1 MKIKKIGITG
11 RKESIL
17 AKETAKIAIGTLGKK
32 YKIETDKQFLGKG
45 KTLSKFNVDL
55 VLSFGGDGTLLAAF
69 REMKKQTPIM
79 GINCGNRGFLQAYNH
94 NEIDK
99 AIRGIEKGKLKIEK
113 RTRLEAKV
121 DGKKIGLALNELLIV
136 PQKAGRIIRYKL
148 KIGKEE
154 RNEGGDGLI
163 IATPTG
169 STAHSLSAGGPR
181 VKGNASVFVLVSLS
195 PVDWKNRPLIIN
207 DHEKISV
214 SNFEN
219 SKAELIIDGQKRYSI
234 KKKVE
239 VEKGK
244 EVLLI
249 TK

>member
-11 RKESIL
+11 RKESLL
-17 AKETAKIAIGTLGKK
+17 AKETAKLAIGMLGKK
-32 YKIETDKQFLGKG
+32 YRIETDKKFLGKG
-45 KTLSKFNVDL
+45 KSLKNFNVDL
-55 VLSFGGDGTLLAAF
+55 VISFGGDGTLLAAF
-69 REMKKQTPIM
+69 REIKKQTPLL
-79 GINCGNRGFLQAYNH
+79 GINCGNRGFLQVYNH

-99 AIRGIEKGKLKIEK
+99 AIREIEKGKLKIEK

-121 DGKKIGLALNELLIV
+121 DGKKVELALNEILIV

-181 VKGNASVFVLVSLS
+181 VKGSASVFVLVSLS
-195 PVDWKNRPLIIN
+195 PVDSKNRPLIIN

-219 SKAELIIDGQKRYSI
+219 AKAELIIDGQKRHSI

-239 VEKGK
+239 IEKGK

>member
-11 RKESIL
+11 RKESVL
-17 AKETAKIAIGTLGKK
+17 ARETAKIAIEVLSKK

-45 KTLSKFNVDL
+45 KPLKSFNVDL
-55 VLSFGGDGTLLAAF
+55 VISFGGDGTLLAAF
-69 REMKKQTPIM
+69 REMKTQIPIM

-99 AIRGIEKGKLKIEK
+99 AIRAIQKGKLKIEK
-113 RTRLEAKV
+113 RTRLQAKV
-121 DGKKIGLALNELLIV
+121 DGKKVELALNELLIV

-181 VKGNASVFVLVSLS
+181 VKGNTSVFVLVSLS
-195 PVDWKNRPLIIN
+195 PVDSKNRPLIIN
-207 DHEKISV
+207 DKEKISI

-239 VEKGK
+239 VSKGE